1 MRIQLHLSF
10 DGRDFFKIF
19 FFYLAQWSLAA
30 SWWTERSILLDT
42 WHNCTPCCLVPCKFV
57 IVFLFLNGK
66 YRFSVQSLSLDFEYF
81 AWFHRFL
88 ILFLYFTLWSRCTV
102 TRKRGK
108 KKKDVISTRQFLVT
122 CFFSHKL
129 LSNCLLRNAFIFF
142 FYTNTVFLYI
152 FTYIEKN
159 KINLFKYY
167 EIIFI
172 FYHTFRRDFFFFFIM
187 VISLRNFFRIEKS

>member
-1 MRIQLHLSF
+1 MQHHRFLKLQLKLFTINLLNEYFKYIYIFFLNKQTVQKLRIQLHLSF

-102 TRKRGK
+102 ARKRGK
-108 KKKDVISTRQFLVT
+108 KKRTWFLQDSFSLLVSSRTNCWVIV
-122 CFFSHKL
+122 CFEMHL
-129 LSNCLLRNAFIFF
+129 FF
-142 FYTNTVFLYI
+142 FLY
-152 FTYIEKN
+152 KHR
-159 KINLFKYY
+159 
-167 EIIFI
+167 I
-172 FYHTFRRDFFFFFIM
+172 FYTYLHILKR
-187 VISLRNFFRIEKS
+187 K

>member
-1 MRIQLHLSF
+1 MAVIFLR
-10 DGRDFFKIF
+10 F
-19 FFYLAQWSLAA
+19 FFLLGTVEF

-102 TRKRGK
+102 ARKRGK

-129 LSNCLLRNAFIFF
+129 LSNCLLRNAFIYFF
-142 FYTNTVFLYI
+142 FYTNTVFFIHIYI
-152 FTYIEKN
+152 YWKEN
-159 KINLFKYY
+159 K
-167 EIIFI
+167 FI
-172 FYHTFRRDFFFFFIM
+172 
-187 VISLRNFFRIEKS
+187 